1 MPDELKD
8 QPAEAKLSSIEGNL
22 FAALF
27 NFSDKTMKLAR
38 QSSLDDDKL
47 KLVAERIKRLLG
59 DTTAEISRTNDFS
72 NLAHRL
78 DSTYAEVKRLV
89 DEWSDPHLDVA
100 CRARFAPKVIDT
112 CVENSST

>member
-72 NLAHRL
+72 NLAHIL
-78 DSTYAEVKRLV
+78 DVAYAEVKRLV
-89 DEWSDPHLDVA
+89 EELSDPHLDEA
-100 CRARFAPKVIDT
+100 MPNKRRPKRD
-112 CVENSST
+112 